1 MEIMSDENLSGK
13 VDKWNEILEG
23 VISDTRSLAKDLRE
37 SIKFVGFFAG
47 AAIAS
52 AILYINL
59 YLSTQGKP
67 TIVYALYVMGFSAN
81 VALALWSGQKFL
93 SFRTKYDRLYHIQ
106 KEFE

>member
-1 MEIMSDENLSGK
+1 MSDENLSVK

-47 AAIAS
+47 AAVTS
-52 AILYINL
+52 ALLYINL

-67 TIVYALYVMGFSAN
+67 PIVYVLYVIGFTAN
-81 VALALWSGQKFL
+81 VALAIWSGQKFL
-93 SFRTKYDRLYHIQ
+93 SFRSKYDRLYHIQ
-106 KEFE
+106 KELE